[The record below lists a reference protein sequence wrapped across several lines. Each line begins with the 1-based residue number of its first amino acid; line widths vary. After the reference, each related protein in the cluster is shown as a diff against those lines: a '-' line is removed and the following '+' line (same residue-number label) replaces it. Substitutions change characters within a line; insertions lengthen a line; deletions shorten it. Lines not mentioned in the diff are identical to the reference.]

1 MKVRDK
7 MIIFCLAIA
16 AGLFL
21 FLLYRYIGSRTLGL
35 TFPWNS
41 FLFLENA
48 RYTDFFEINELVAN
62 LNPYKSGSSYPPL
75 ALLVALLF
83 AKIIPGTGS
92 IGADPASIQAFRDV
106 SVAGKT
112 ALYLFYAGVLLAIA
126 SIFWKRIYTYNKNHP
141 GEFVAEKT
149 RFTRIRDF
157 FDRFLAY
164 PAILAAVALSAPVIY
179 AFDRGNYLVLC
190 VLFLVLFASFY
201 GRNDW
206 LAAIFLAI
214 AACLKIYPVVLFF
227 VFLVGRKW
235 KPMFLGLSVG
245 ALITGLGMA
254 VFKGNYIRNTGY
266 FLKNVF
272 NFSGGFGDNHSF
284 YYRYATGFRN
294 LIATPVLA
302 VSDKIPEEFPISRL
316 TLILSGVF
324 LLLVIAICFLDKRP
338 WRQILCLSF
347 FMILFPT
354 PSFFYNLSYLVA
366 PILLFLFKEE
376 REKYDRLYLAGLILL
391 MIPKSYYYFMVTYT
405 DAPGYTGIECFL
417 NPAIMCFLIV
427 LSFVD
432 AIAYRRRLRA
442 SKLAHKNVDAS
453 AVSQQ
458 DMEEVTA
465 IG

>member
-16 AGLFL
+16 AGLLL
-21 FLLYRYIGSRTLGL
+21 FLLYRYFGSRMLGL

-92 IGADPASIQAFRDV
+92 VGADPASIQAFRDI
-106 SVAGKT
+106 SVVGKAT
-112 ALYLFYAGVLLAIA
+112 LYLFYAVVLVAIA
-126 SIFWKRIYTYNKNHP
+126 SVFWQRIYSHNKNHT
-141 GEFVAEKT
+141 GDFFNEET
-149 RFTRIRDF
+149 RFAKLRKI
-157 FDRFLAY
+157 FDRYLVY
-164 PAILAAVALSAPVIY
+164 PATLCAVALTAPVIY
-179 AFDRGNYLVLC
+179 AFDRGNYLILC
-190 VLFLVLFASFY
+190 VLFLVLFAAFY
-201 GRNDW
+201 NRNDW

-214 AACLKIYPVVLFF
+214 AACLKIYPVVLFL
-227 VFLVGRKW
+227 VFLVSRKW

-302 VSDKIPEEFPISRL
+302 VSDKIPEDFPVSQL
-316 TLILSGVF
+316 TLIVSGIF
-324 LLLVIAICFLDKRP
+324 LLLVIAVCFLDKRP

-366 PILLFLFKEE
+366 PILLFLCKEE
-376 REKYDRLYLAGLILL
+376 REKYDGVYLAGLILL
-391 MIPKSYYYFMVTYT
+391 MVPKSYFYFMVAYT
-405 DAPGYTGIECFL
+405 DGPGYTGIECFL
-417 NPAIMCFLIV
+417 NPFIMCVLV
-427 LSFVD
+427 ALSFID

-442 SKLAHKNVDAS
+442 TALAHRNVDLADIPEQS
-453 AVSQQ
+453 IEEAAV
-458 DMEEVTA
+458 